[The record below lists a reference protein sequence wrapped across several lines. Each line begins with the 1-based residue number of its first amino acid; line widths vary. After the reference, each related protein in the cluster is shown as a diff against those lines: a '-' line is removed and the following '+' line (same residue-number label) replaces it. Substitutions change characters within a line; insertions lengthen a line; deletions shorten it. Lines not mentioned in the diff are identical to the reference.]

1 VTVYVDEMKRP
12 LGNMV
17 MCHMVA
23 DTPGELRAMAARIG
37 LRAGWIQFAGTPKE
51 HFDVSLGKRNL
62 AVKKGAVEITI
73 LEMGEF
79 MRKRREEAEA

>member
-1 VTVYVDEMKRP
+1 MTVYVDEMKRP
-12 LGNMV
+12 LGRMV

-23 DTPGELRAMAARIG
+23 DTPQELHIMAAKIG
-37 LRAGWIQFAGTPKE
+37 IRARWIQFHGTVKE
-51 HFDVSLGKRNL
+51 HFDISLGKRTL

-79 MRKRREEAEA
+79 MRKRREEAI

>member
-1 VTVYVDEMKRP
+1 MKRP
-12 LGNMV
+12 LGNML

-23 DTPGELRAMAARIG
+23 DRPEELRIMAAKIG
-37 LRAGWIQFAGTPKE
+37 LQARWIQFARTPKE
-51 HFDVSLGKRNL
+51 HFDISFGKRTL

-79 MRKRREEAEA
+79 MRKRREEAI